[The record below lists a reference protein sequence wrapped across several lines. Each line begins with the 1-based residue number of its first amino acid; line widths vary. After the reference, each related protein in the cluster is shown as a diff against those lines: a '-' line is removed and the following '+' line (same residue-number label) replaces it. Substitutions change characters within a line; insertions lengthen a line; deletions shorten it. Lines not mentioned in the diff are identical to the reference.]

1 MFYHD
6 IRAAYDITDSVNAY
20 LGVDNLTNRIAPF
33 GLTGTGEGS
42 GIYESKGRFAY
53 AGVKVNF

>member
-1 MFYHD
+1 M
-6 IRAAYDITDSVNAY
+6 NAY